1 MPDDLD
7 SLQAVAVFCGSSPGH
22 RPVYIEAAEALGSE
36 LGRRG
41 IALVYGGGDRGL
53 MGAVARAAAAA
64 GSAVTGVTVGEV
76 ASTEGADATPE
87 LGELLVA
94 RSLSDR
100 KRLMAERSQAFVM
113 LPGGFGT
120 LDELFEMVT
129 WNQLRIH
136 RKPCGILDVDGFFG
150 PLLDHIA
157 RSVAEGFVRA
167 DHAADLAVA
176 TTPAALLDDLERS
189 PLRTGGGGGW

>member
-1 MPDDLD
+1 MPDELD
-7 SLQAVAVFCGSSPGH
+7 NLRSVAVFCGSSPGH
-22 RPVYIEAAEALGSE
+22 RPVYTEAAQALGAE

-53 MGAVARAAAAA
+53 MGAVARAAVAA

-76 ASTEGADATPE
+76 ASREGAEATPE

-94 RSLSDR
+94 PSLSDR
-100 KRLMAERSQAFVM
+100 KRLMAERAQAFVM

-129 WNQLRIH
+129 WNQLRIQ

-167 DHAADLAVA
+167 DHATDLAVA
-176 TTPAALLDDLERS
+176 TTPAALLDDLARS
-189 PLRTGGGGGW
+189 PLRTGGEGGW

>member
-1 MPDDLD
+1 MPNEQENLR
-7 SLQAVAVFCGSSPGH
+7 AVAVFCGSNPGS
-22 RPVYIEAAEALGSE
+22 RPVFAEAAEALGAE

-41 IALVYGGGDRGL
+41 LALVYGGGDRGL

-64 GSAVTGVTVGEV
+64 GSAVTGVTVGLV
-76 ASTEGADATPE
+76 ASGERAEATPA
-87 LGELLVA
+87 LGELVVA
-94 RSLSDR
+94 ASLSER
-100 KRLMAERSQAFVM
+100 KRIMAEMSQAFVA

-129 WNQLRIH
+129 WNQLQIH
-136 RKPCGILDVDGFFG
+136 RKPCGILDIDGFFG

-167 DHAADLAVA
+167 DHAATLAVA
-176 TTPAALLDDLERS
+176 ATPSALLDDLAR
-189 PLRTGGGGGW
+189 RAG

>member
-1 MPDDLD
+1 M
-7 SLQAVAVFCGSSPGH
+7 FCGSSPGT
-22 RPVYIEAAEALGSE
+22 RPVFAKAAGALGAE

-41 IALVYGGGDRGL
+41 IGLVYGGGDRGL

-76 ASTEGADATPE
+76 ASREGAAATPE
-87 LGELLVA
+87 IGELLVA
-94 RSLSDR
+94 PSLSER
-100 KRLMAERSQAFVM
+100 KRIMAERAQAFVM

-136 RKPCGILDVDGFFG
+136 DKPCGILDVDGYFG
-150 PLLDHIA
+150 PLLDLVA
-157 RSVAEGFVRA
+157 RAVAEGFIRA
-167 DHAADLAVA
+167 DHAGALAVA
-176 TTPAALLDDLERS
+176 ATPSALIDELARRS
-189 PLRTGGGGGW
+189 GPPATAG

>member
-1 MPDDLD
+1 MSDELT
-7 SLQAVAVFCGSSPGH
+7 SLRAVAVFCGSSPGR
-22 RPVYIEAAEALGSE
+22 RPAYTEAAEAFGAE

-53 MGAVARAAAAA
+53 MGAVARAAVAA

-76 ASTEGADATPE
+76 ASREGAEATPE

-100 KRLMAERSQAFVM
+100 KRLMAELSQAFVM

-136 RKPCGILDVDGFFG
+136 RKPCGILDVDGFFR

-157 RSVAEGFVRA
+157 RSVAEGFIRA
-167 DHAADLAVA
+167 RHAADLAVA
-176 TTPAALLDDLERS
+176 TSPAALLDDLARF
-189 PLRTGGGGGW
+189 PLRTGDGDGW

>member
-1 MPDDLD
+1 MPEQLDDLRT
-7 SLQAVAVFCGSSPGH
+7 VAVFCGSSPGS
-22 RPVYIEAAEALGSE
+22 RPVFAEAAEALGTE

-53 MGAVARAAAAA
+53 MGTVARAANAA
-64 GSAVTGVTVGEV
+64 GSAVIGVTVGIV
-76 ASTEGADATPE
+76 ASGEGAEATPE

-94 RSLSDR
+94 PSLSER
-100 KRLMAERSQAFVM
+100 KRIMAERSHAFVM

-129 WNQLRIH
+129 WNQLGLH

-150 PLLDHIA
+150 PLLDHMA

-167 DHAADLAVA
+167 DHAATLAVA
-176 TTPAALLDDLERS
+176 STPAVLLDELTRR
-189 PLRTGGGGGW
+189 LG